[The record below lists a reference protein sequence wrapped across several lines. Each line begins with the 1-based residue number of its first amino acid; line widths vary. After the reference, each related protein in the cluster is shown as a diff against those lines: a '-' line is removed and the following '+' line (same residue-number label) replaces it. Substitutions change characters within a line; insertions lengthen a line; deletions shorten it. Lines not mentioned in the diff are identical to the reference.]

1 MMKYVITTPR
11 GVERIASSLIK
22 ERFPEVSLKVSPGG
36 YEGLILMES
45 EKEISVEILEEIPEI
60 EKVLKIK
67 EETEELKPERIAEI
81 CGKVAGEIPPGS
93 SFAVRVKRRGKHDFS
108 SKDIENLAGAEI
120 LKRREDLRVNLS
132 APDFI
137 VKVEIIDQWAGI
149 GIMRGEEIY
158 KKKIGKR
165 DSRELTNRI
174 SLVQLIYEAK
184 DPRGVERVASAIGRS
199 AQAFEVRRLIVV
211 FDHPVSSEILQTF
224 LRGVEDGISSRHEI
238 QERSYGR
245 RVQKVPVLVYELYQ
259 LLRDIRRDEN
269 LIIITDPRGRRI
281 EDVREEL
288 KRRIE
293 DSREIFIFNGSN
305 RGIPS
310 GCFRFADFV
319 LDLAPHITYS
329 TDQAITASVIS
340 LLNL

>member
-1 MMKYVITTPR
+1 
-11 GVERIASSLIK
+11 
-22 ERFPEVSLKVSPGG
+22 
-36 YEGLILMES
+36 
-45 EKEISVEILEEIPEI
+45 
-60 EKVLKIK
+60 
-67 EETEELKPERIAEI
+67 
-81 CGKVAGEIPPGS
+81 
-93 SFAVRVKRRGKHDFS
+93 
-108 SKDIENLAGAEI
+108 
-120 LKRREDLRVNLS
+120 
-132 APDFI
+132 
-137 VKVEIIDQWAGI
+137 
-149 GIMRGEEIY
+149 Y